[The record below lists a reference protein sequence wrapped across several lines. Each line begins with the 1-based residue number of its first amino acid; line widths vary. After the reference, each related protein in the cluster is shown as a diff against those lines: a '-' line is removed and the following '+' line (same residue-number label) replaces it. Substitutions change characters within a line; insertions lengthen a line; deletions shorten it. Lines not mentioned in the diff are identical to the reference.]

1 MKFFKNRSVALVIL
15 ILAIAGSAFYGI
27 SKKPAELVSVSYQ
40 NWIED
45 EANVLSSDTES
56 TVKSYNTAWDSKYY
70 AVVAVASVTDTH
82 GWKLENYALSLGK
95 AWKLGT
101 NDMVLVLD
109 TGSKDYYVEGGKEAM
124 SRMTASQQTALKSA
138 IEQSFYSGDY
148 DAAVTAFYR
157 QADVFYSKAY
167 GSGQGTYAPGGSNYT
182 GAGSSDAGWSSYDGT
197 SQLLTDA
204 VLVIVLLFVVWA
216 MLDYFRYAGY
226 RRRYIVPGVV
236 PPFVYYP
243 IFWGRPHRWHAPP
256 PPYHDGPGGPGGF
269 GGPRGPRSGGFGGG
283 FGGGGF
289 GGGSRGGGFG
299 GGGFGGGSRG
309 GGFGGGGFGGGSRG
323 GGFGGGGF
331 GGGHR

>member
-1 MKFFKNRSVALVIL
+1 MKFFKKRSVALVVL
-15 ILAIAGSAFYGI
+15 VLAIAASAFYGI
-27 SKKPAELVSVSYQ
+27 SKKPADLIAVDYQ
-40 NWIED
+40 NWIAD
-45 EANVLSSDTES
+45 QANILSADTEA
-56 TVKSYNTAWDSKYY
+56 TVKSYNTAWDNKYH
-70 AVVAVASVTDTH
+70 AVVAVAAVTDTH
-82 GWKLENYALSLGK
+82 GWKLEKYALSLGK

-109 TGSKDYYVEGGKEAM
+109 TGSKDYYVEGGKEAI
-124 SRMTASQQTALKSA
+124 SRMTASQQTALKTA

-167 GSGQGTYAPGGSNYT
+167 GAGQGTYAPGTSYSAAGGSD
-182 GAGSSDAGWSSYDGT
+182 SGWAAYDGT

-204 VLVIVLLFVVWA
+204 VLAVVLLFAIWA

-243 IFWGRPHRWHAPP
+243 IFWGRPHRWHTPP
-256 PPYHDGPGGPGGF
+256 PPYHDGHGGGFGGPGGF
-269 GGPRGPRSGGFGGG
+269 GGSHGGG
-283 FGGGGF
+283 FGGF

-309 GGFGGGGFGGGSRG
+309 GGFGGGGFGGGQR
-323 GGFGGGGF
+323 
-331 GGGHR
+331 